1 MSTDGKVAIVTGA
14 GSGIGRAVAL
24 GFLGA
29 GYRTPIAAVMFVAES
44 TGGPGFIVP
53 ALLATAIAQLVMG
66 TSSISEYQRVR
77 RVGPIERRLVAPV
90 GSVLVTDPATCDVH
104 APVDGVLAAR
114 VTQLPVDTVPVLDGD
129 RYAGMLHLVDL
140 VALEDVRAS
149 GLTVGQVMRTDGPA
163 ADEMWTLRAALAAM
177 EATNADQLAVVRD
190 GKLVGTVMA
199 SAVLR
204 LFESEADN

>member
-1 MSTDGKVAIVTGA
+1 MSRIFT
-14 GSGIGRAVAL
+14 
-24 GFLGA
+24 
-29 GYRTPIAAVMFVAES
+29 
-44 TGGPGFIVP
+44 
-53 ALLATAIAQLVMG
+53 LACVFAIAQLVMG

-77 RVGPIERRLVAPV
+77 RVGAIERRLLAPV
-90 GSVLVTDPATCDVH
+90 GSALVTDPATCDVH
-104 APVDGVLAAR
+104 APIDGVLATR

-163 ADEMWTLRAALAAM
+163 ADEMWTLREALAAM
-177 EATNADQLAVVRD
+177 EATNADQLAVLRD

-204 LFESEADN
+204 LFESEADD